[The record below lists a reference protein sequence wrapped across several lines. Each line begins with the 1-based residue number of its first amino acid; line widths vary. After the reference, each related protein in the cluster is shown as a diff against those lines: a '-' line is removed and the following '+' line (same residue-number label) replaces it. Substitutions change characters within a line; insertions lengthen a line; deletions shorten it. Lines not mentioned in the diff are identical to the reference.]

1 MKAWSLCLLRVSLGL
16 LLVWWGLDKLVNV
29 EHSVRVADSF
39 YLGIGSAVWFLSAFG
54 VFETAVGL
62 LVIVGKWRR
71 FTYPVMLLILAVS
84 GLAVWKSI
92 IDPWGWV
99 FEESN
104 ALFYPSLIIFAGALV
119 AWGFRDE
126 DTMALDSSGAA

>member
-29 EHSVRVADSF
+29 EHSVRVADTF
-39 YLGIGSAVWFLSAFG
+39 YLGIGRAVWFLSAFG
-54 VFETAVGL
+54 VFETALGL
-62 LVIVGKWRR
+62 LVIIGKWRR

-84 GLAVWKSI
+84 GLSVWKSI
-92 IDPWGWV
+92 IDPWGWI

-104 ALFYPSLIIFAGALV
+104 ALFYPSLVILAGALV
-119 AWGFRDE
+119 VWGFKDE
-126 DTMALDSSGAA
+126 DTMALDAPRPT